1 MELTKRLLM
10 VADLVPVSES
20 IADIGTDH
28 AYIPIYLFLKNKIKH
43 AIASDIHK
51 GPLTMAETHIKY

>member
-28 AYIPIYLFLKNKIKH
+28 AYIPIYLFLKNKIN
-43 AIASDIHK
+43 
-51 GPLTMAETHIKY
+51 